1 MTNNLPIPNQPTSS
15 TSELTYE
22 QAVAELES
30 IVAALESAE
39 HPLGEALALYQRG
52 QMLAQ
57 HCTVLLDQV
66 DLKVQQ
72 LVGENLA
79 DFAP

>member
-1 MTNNLPIPNQPTSS
+1 MTTHPPIPNSPI
-15 TSELTYE
+15 SEFTYE

-39 HPLGEALALYQRG
+39 HPLDEALALYQRG
-52 QMLAQ
+52 QLLAH
-57 HCTVLLDQV
+57 HCAALLDRAE
-66 DLKVQQ
+66 LKVQQ
-72 LVGENLA
+72 LAGENLV